1 MNKLFL
7 KNIAIILLLFSCS
20 NDYRDKPY
28 NRETKSSINDIK
40 YTLIDDNRKK
50 RKKESNLTLDTKIRS
65 YPALK
70 TTKLITPPSPPKI
83 GGDKKISF
91 AVTDQVPLKD
101 VLIEIGRVA
110 KIDVDIDPSIEGGI
124 IINAVNRPLK
134 EVIDRIANLGNLR
147 YNFDNGVLSFVK
159 DTPFLKNYY
168 VDYLI
173 DGNLW
178 TDVEANISAIIQ
190 GSNIANQNSEE
201 NQTQRSSYS
210 SNKSAGIISIFA
222 TLKQHELIKNYLD
235 AVEKTASAQVLIEA
249 KIVEVELIDEYQA
262 GIDWN
267 LDGSNQDYSGGLD
280 LISQGI
286 TTTSSSSFSVNS
298 IFGTDINASISA
310 LEKFGTTSTLSSPRI
325 IAMNNQLSQ
334 LNFSEKL
341 LYFEIESSNITST
354 NENPNVSESLSS
366 DLKEEEVG
374 IKLEITPS
382 INLKTR
388 EVVLKIKPTMIINS
402 GADKVDPASPRNNGQ
417 IIEALKNTIPQVKSR
432 EIETVAKV
440 QSGNV
445 IIIGGLM
452 QQMEKGAD
460 VGIPGLSRIPVI
472 GKLFKLDSKS
482 SQVVETVIFIK
493 ATIMGS
499 GSAVGESDRKIEKMF
514 DNTRRKFF

>member
-1 MNKLFL
+1 M
-7 KNIAIILLLFSCS
+7 AIYGMMLRQICQQSFKAQILQ
-20 NDYRDKPY
+20 
-28 NRETKSSINDIK
+28 IK
-40 YTLIDDNRKK
+40 IVK
-50 RKKESNLTLDTKIRS
+50 RIK
-65 YPALK
+65 
-70 TTKLITPPSPPKI
+70 
-83 GGDKKISF
+83 
-91 AVTDQVPLKD
+91 
-101 VLIEIGRVA
+101 
-110 KIDVDIDPSIEGGI
+110 
-124 IINAVNRPLK
+124 
-134 EVIDRIANLGNLR
+134 
-147 YNFDNGVLSFVK
+147 
-159 DTPFLKNYY
+159 
-168 VDYLI
+168 
-173 DGNLW
+173 
-178 TDVEANISAIIQ
+178 
-190 GSNIANQNSEE
+190 
-201 NQTQRSSYS
+201 TQRSSYS

-222 TLKQHELIKNYLD
+222 TLKQHELIKTYLD

-452 QQMEKGAD
+452 QQMEKGC
-460 VGIPGLSRIPVI
+460 
-472 GKLFKLDSKS
+472 
-482 SQVVETVIFIK
+482 
-493 ATIMGS
+493 
-499 GSAVGESDRKIEKMF
+499 
-514 DNTRRKFF
+514 